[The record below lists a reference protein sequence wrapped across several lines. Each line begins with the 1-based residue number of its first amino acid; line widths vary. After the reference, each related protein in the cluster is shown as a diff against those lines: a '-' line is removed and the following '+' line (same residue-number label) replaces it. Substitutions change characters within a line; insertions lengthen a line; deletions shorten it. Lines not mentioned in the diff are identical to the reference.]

1 MDVRRELAFLLAGA
15 VFGAIVTVAIQE
27 FQTRKPSLLILVAS
41 VVILGWLTLLS
52 IRTIGPLHLVLSSPS
67 GFSLGGEWSGSFSYP
82 KDDQEVVVNESL
94 SVRQRGRFITGTSRS
109 TSIRGRFPLASTMY
123 LFEAELRAEGVLD
136 GTWRNTIPGQRFHGS
151 FQAKVRRDGSA
162 ILGTWIGVDE
172 SGIHRGEF
180 EWIRSP

>member
-1 MDVRRELAFLLAGA
+1 
-15 VFGAIVTVAIQE
+15 
-27 FQTRKPSLLILVAS
+27 
-41 VVILGWLTLLS
+41 
-52 IRTIGPLHLVLSSPS
+52 
-67 GFSLGGEWSGSFSYP
+67 
-82 KDDQEVVVNESL
+82 
-94 SVRQRGRFITGTSRS
+94 
-109 TSIRGRFPLASTMY
+109 MY